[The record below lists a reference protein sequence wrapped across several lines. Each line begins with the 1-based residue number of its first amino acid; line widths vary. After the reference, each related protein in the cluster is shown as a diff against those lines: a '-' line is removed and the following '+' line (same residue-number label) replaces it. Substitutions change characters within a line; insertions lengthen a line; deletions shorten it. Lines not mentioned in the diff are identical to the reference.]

1 MAALL
6 GGYKFSK
13 SRFASVQSA
22 SVSYMITIEVQ
33 VPFLPTEQAR
43 AL

>member
-6 GGYKFSK
+6 GGYKFSN
-13 SRFASVQSA
+13 SRFVLVQSA
-22 SVSYMITIEVQ
+22 SVSYLITIKVQ
-33 VPFLPTEQAR
+33 VPFLLTEQAR